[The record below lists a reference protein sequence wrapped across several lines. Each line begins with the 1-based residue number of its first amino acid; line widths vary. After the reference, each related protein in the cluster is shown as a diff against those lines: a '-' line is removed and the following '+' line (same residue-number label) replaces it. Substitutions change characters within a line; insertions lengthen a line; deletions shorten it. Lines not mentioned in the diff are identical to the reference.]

1 MTREM
6 IIEELV
12 ARGYKV
18 TPQDTIKNGVSC
30 RGILFQM
37 DSNIS
42 PVVYVKSFIDE
53 AKENK
58 KCIDDVVENILAQ
71 LEWMNTEIS
80 SLNLEKN

>member
-30 RGILFQM
+30 RGILF
-37 DSNIS
+37 SNGFKYFTSCLCAI
-42 PVVYVKSFIDE
+42 FH
-53 AKENK
+53 
-58 KCIDDVVENILAQ
+58 
-71 LEWMNTEIS
+71 
-80 SLNLEKN
+80 